1 MNIKYWK
8 TILFAAVLMM
18 LLPLSVFAG
27 IYAHDPMEDP
37 KAAQDIVID
46 PDAVYG
52 YSPNPESKRLGEY
65 ANAIDWTDESQVAKA
80 RDSRLEYHRQEIQL
94 ITILWDMK
102 KEGKNTEEIARAV
115 SGRRNE
121 LRLEAYEGDPE
132 GLDRVKK
139 SNLETYGNENGP
151 TAEFLLE
158 KYGSW
163 QTVLEKAFSTNPGMD
178 ACLGMYDDYYE
189 TYSLDALLAGVQEQS
204 AGTQEQPA
212 ASAYYTVV
220 PGDSLWKIAIRQY
233 GSGEAWRRIYEENR
247 ALIADPALIYT
258 GQQLRLPAA
267 Q

>member
-1 MNIKYWK
+1 MNSKFWK

-80 RDSRLEYHRQEIQL
+80 RDSRLEYHRQETQL
-94 ITILWDMK
+94 ITILWSMK

-132 GLDRVKK
+132 GLARVKK

-151 TAEFLLE
+151 TAEFLFE

-163 QTVLEKAFSTNPGMD
+163 NTVLEKAFSTNPGMD

-189 TYSLDALLAGVQEQS
+189 TYSLDALLAGMQEQS
-204 AGTQEQPA
+204 AGA
-212 ASAYYTVV
+212 
-220 PGDSLWKIAIRQY
+220 
-233 GSGEAWRRIYEENR
+233 
-247 ALIADPALIYT
+247 
-258 GQQLRLPAA
+258 
-267 Q
+267 

>member
-1 MNIKYWK
+1 MNMKSLRI
-8 TILFAAVLMM
+8 ILCAAVLVM
-18 LLPLSVFAG
+18 LLPFSVFAG

-37 KAAQDIVID
+37 KAAQDIVVN
-46 PDAVYG
+46 PEAVYG

-80 RDSRLEYHRQEIQL
+80 RDSRLEYHRQETQL
-94 ITILWDMK
+94 ITILRQMK
-102 KEGKNTEEIARAV
+102 QEGKNTEEIARAV

-132 GLDRVKK
+132 GLATVKR

-151 TAEFLLE
+151 TAESLFE

-189 TYSLDALLAGVQEQS
+189 TYSLDALLAG
-204 AGTQEQPA
+204 AQEQPA
-212 ASAYYTVV
+212 AAAYYTVV
-220 PGDSLWKIAIRQY
+220 PGDSLWKIALRQY

-247 ALIADPALIYT
+247 ALIADPALIYA

>member
-1 MNIKYWK
+1 MNIKFWR
-8 TILFAAVLMM
+8 TILFAAVLML

-27 IYAHDPMEDP
+27 IYAHDPMENP
-37 KAAQDIVID
+37 KAAQDIIVN

-52 YSPNPESKRLGEY
+52 YSPNPDSKRLGEY
-65 ANAIDWTDESQVAKA
+65 ANAIDWTDESQVEKA
-80 RDSRLEYHRQEIQL
+80 RDSRLEYHQQEAQL
-94 ITILWDMK
+94 ITILWKMK
-102 KEGKNTEEIARAV
+102 TEGKNTEEIARAV

-132 GLDRVKK
+132 GLATVKK

-151 TAEFLLE
+151 TAEFLFE

-178 ACLGMYDDYYE
+178 ACLGMYDDYYD
-189 TYSLDALLAGVQEQS
+189 TYSLDALLA
-204 AGTQEQPA
+204 AAQEQPA
-212 ASAYYTVV
+212 AAEYYYTVV
-220 PGDSLWKIAIRQY
+220 PGDSLWKIALRQY
-233 GSGEAWRRIYEENR
+233 GSGEVWRRIYEENR
-247 ALIADPALIYT
+247 TVIADPALIYA

>member
-1 MNIKYWK
+1 MNMKSLRI
-8 TILFAAVLMM
+8 ILCAAVLVM
-18 LLPLSVFAG
+18 LLPFSVFAG

-37 KAAQDIVID
+37 KAAQDIVVN
-46 PDAVYG
+46 PEAVYG

-80 RDSRLEYHRQEIQL
+80 RDSRLEYHRQETQV
-94 ITILWDMK
+94 ITILRQMK
-102 KEGKNTEEIARAV
+102 QEGKNTEEIARAV

-163 QTVLEKAFSTNPGMD
+163 QTVLEKAFSTNPYNK
-178 ACLGMYDDYYE
+178 L
-189 TYSLDALLAGVQEQS
+189 SFVSNFLL
-204 AGTQEQPA
+204 
-212 ASAYYTVV
+212 
-220 PGDSLWKIAIRQY
+220 RH
-233 GSGEAWRRIYEENR
+233 
-247 ALIADPALIYT
+247 
-258 GQQLRLPAA
+258 LPHWHI
-267 Q
+267 

>member
-1 MNIKYWK
+1 MNIKCLK
-8 TILFAAVLMM
+8 TILIAAVLMM
-18 LLPLSVFAG
+18 LLPFSVFAG

-37 KAAQDIVID
+37 KAAQDIVVN
-46 PDAVYG
+46 PEAVYG

-80 RDSRLEYHRQEIQL
+80 RDSRLEYHRQETQL
-94 ITILWDMK
+94 ITILRQMK
-102 KEGKNTEEIARAV
+102 QEGKNTEEIARAV

-132 GLDRVKK
+132 GLATVKR

-151 TAEFLLE
+151 TAESLFE

-189 TYSLDALLAGVQEQS
+189 TYSLDALLAG
-204 AGTQEQPA
+204 AQEQPA
-212 ASAYYTVV
+212 AAAYYTVV
-220 PGDSLWKIAIRQY
+220 PGDSLWKIALRQY

-247 ALIADPALIYT
+247 ALIADPALIYA